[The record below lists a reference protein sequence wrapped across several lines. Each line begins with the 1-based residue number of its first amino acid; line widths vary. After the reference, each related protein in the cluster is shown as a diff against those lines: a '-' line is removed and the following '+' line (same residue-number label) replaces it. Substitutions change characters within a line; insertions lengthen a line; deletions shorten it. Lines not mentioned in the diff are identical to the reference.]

1 MKKIED
7 LLVGAPCLGDMQHTD
22 WSSYMVAA
30 QASEGL
36 AWVSGLA
43 VGEPAANVPKPDFG
57 RLGVANSETV
67 VRVFGLHPDTESCSG
82 YLVAGLGVVWS

>member
-7 LLVGAPCLGDMQHTD
+7 LLVGAPYLGDMQHTD
-22 WSSYMVAA
+22 WSSYTVAA

-36 AWVSGLA
+36 AWVSVQA
-43 VGEPAANVPKPDFG
+43 VGEPAANVPKPDFE

-67 VRVFGLHPDTESCSG
+67 VQVFGLHPDMESCSD